1 MCVELRE
8 EASGVPMSDPLLW
21 LVHGSPGTGKS
32 EVLKLVKKLFLEVC
46 GWQIG
51 LDYQIVALQ
60 AVMAQLLGGDT
71 IHHALGINPFGASKN
86 ADASKRAAQRQATV
100 AERVMHWR
108 LFFIDEISMVAAKLF
123 AEVDMKMGAVVSDA
137 NKMKKA
143 APGEALPFAGLNM
156 VASGDLYQLDPP
168 KGGCLG
174 SIPVKLIRNACKYDP
189 KIKCGA

>member
-8 EASGVPMSDPLLW
+8 EASGVPMGDPLLW
-21 LVHGSPGTGKS
+21 LVHGSLGTGTS

-71 IHHALGINPFGASKN
+71 IHHALGINPFGASRS

-100 AERVMHWR
+100 AEPVMHWR
-108 LFFIDEISMVAAKLF
+108 WFFFDEISMVAAKLF
-123 AEVDMKMGAVVSDA
+123 
-137 NKMKKA
+137 
-143 APGEALPFAGLNM
+143 
-156 VASGDLYQLDPP
+156 
-168 KGGCLG
+168 GG
-174 SIPVKLIRNACKYDP
+174 S
-189 KIKCGA
+189 